1 MKVLKIFAVSILAM
15 LVMCACDRSEPD
27 QIEMDYFYG
36 AWQEYFGPDYHVEG
50 SRTWYIK
57 EGSIT
62 VNTYDW
68 YSDTESERFLT
79 YSLEQEKGKYRV
91 TLHFQDDPEM
101 KDQSYYIIKL
111 TDEEMIWQIVGSE
124 SDTRHFVNGKYWASH
139 QE

>member
-1 MKVLKIFAVSILAM
+1 MKVLRIVVISVLM
-15 LVMCACDRSEPD
+15 LLIACACERLESS
-27 QIEMDYFYG
+27 QVEMGFFYG

-57 EGSIT
+57 EGSIS

-68 YSDTESERFLT
+68 YSDTESERILT
-79 YSLEQEKGKYRV
+79 YSLEQKKGKYMV

>member
-1 MKVLKIFAVSILAM
+1 M
-15 LVMCACDRSEPD
+15 
-27 QIEMDYFYG
+27 
-36 AWQEYFGPDYHVEG
+36 
-50 SRTWYIK
+50 
-57 EGSIT
+57 
-62 VNTYDW
+62 
-68 YSDTESERFLT
+68 
-79 YSLEQEKGKYRV
+79 V